1 MPRYFLIFTA
11 LLSIF
16 LAGCNEQNSQPLE
29 ITPSKCS
36 LKPGEQITFSMKG
49 VIGSNPTISWNATDG
64 VIQAQDKD
72 GLLAIFT
79 APQSEGIVDITVKVT
94 NNLTPMSPLSISCII
109 LSENPTA
116 THPLPQ
122 PTNISSAVPAP
133 TIIISEV
140 MGHQCGTD
148 DFKKFNQY
156 IELYN
161 YGDQPVD
168 VNGWW
173 LVDNG
178 PDNKPD
184 RLAAWT
190 ARNPTASL
198 KQPVVGDST
207 LIPPYSFAVVLSPM
221 YAQSV
226 APHKMPYRFP
236 NQTIILT
243 VVEGDRI
250 GDDVYG
256 LVEYGSG
263 RDVLVL
269 YTGGANFIKQVVST
283 YGSPTLG
290 LYPQDIRDDRADN
303 LPLDLHKC
311 TSAERISPLAPDE
324 FGNWREVLNGSPG
337 EAPYR

>member
-1 MPRYFLIFTA
+1 MSRYFLIFTA

-29 ITPSKCS
+29 ITPSNCS
-36 LKPGEQITFSMKG
+36 LIPGEQSTFSMRG
-49 VIGSNPTISWNATDG
+49 VIGSNPTISWSATDG

-79 APQSEGIVDITVKVT
+79 APQSPGVVVISVSVT
-94 NNLTPMSPLSISCII
+94 SNLTPMSPPSISCTI
-109 LSENPTA
+109 LSGSPATAIDPPSQPISNP
-116 THPLPQ
+116 
-122 PTNISSAVPAP
+122 VGMP

-140 MGHQCGTD
+140 MGHQCGAD

-156 IELYN
+156 VELYN

-178 PDNKPD
+178 PENKAD
-184 RLAAWT
+184 RLVAWS

-207 LIPPYSFAVVLSPM
+207 LIPPHGFAVVISPI

-226 APHKMPYRFP
+226 APYKMPYRFP
-236 NQTIILT
+236 SQTVILT

-250 GDDVYG
+250 GDDIYG
-256 LVEYGSG
+256 LVEDRNG

-269 YTGGANFIKQVVST
+269 YTGGPNTINQVVST

-290 LYPQDIRDDRADN
+290 LYPQDVRDDRADN
-303 LPLDLHKC
+303 LPLDLHEC
-311 TSAERISPLAPDE
+311 SSAERIDPLAPDE

>member
-1 MPRYFLIFTA
+1 MSRYFLIFTV

-36 LKPGEQITFSMKG
+36 LKPGEKITFSMKG
-49 VIGSNPTISWNATDG
+49 VIGSNPTIRWNATDG

-79 APQSEGIVDITVKVT
+79 APQSPGVVDISVNIT
-94 NNLTPMSPLSISCII
+94 NNLTPMSPLSISCVI
-109 LSENPTA
+109 LSENLTA
-116 THPLPQ
+116 ATDPPSQ
-122 PTNISSAVPAP
+122 PINNSVGSS

-140 MGHQCGTD
+140 MGHQCGAD

-156 IELYN
+156 VELYN

-178 PDNKPD
+178 PENKPD
-184 RLAAWT
+184 RLVAWS

-198 KQPVVGDST
+198 KQPIVGDST
-207 LIPPYSFAVVLSPM
+207 LIPPHGFAVVLSPI

-226 APHKMPYRFP
+226 APYKMPYRFP
-236 NQTIILT
+236 SQTIILT

-250 GDDVYG
+250 GDDIYG
-256 LVEYGSG
+256 LVEDRSG

-269 YTGGANFIKQVVST
+269 YKGGANFIEQVIST

-290 LYPQDIRDDRADN
+290 LYPQDVRDDHADN
-303 LPLDLHKC
+303 LPLDLHEC
-311 TSAERISPLAPDE
+311 SSAERINPVGPDE
-324 FGNWREVLNGSPG
+324 FKNWREVLNGSPG

>member
-1 MPRYFLIFTA
+1 MSRYFLVFTA

-49 VIGSNPTISWNATDG
+49 VIGSNPTISWSATDG
-64 VIQAQDKD
+64 IIQAQDKD

-79 APQSEGIVDITVKVT
+79 APQSQGVVDITVKVT
-94 NNLTPMSPLSISCII
+94 NNLTPMSPLSTSCII
-109 LSENPTA
+109 LSENPTTA
-116 THPLPQ
+116 NSVPQ
-122 PTNISSAVPAP
+122 PISASSGVP

-156 IELYN
+156 VELYN

-184 RLAAWT
+184 RLVAWS

-198 KQPVVGDST
+198 KQPIVGDST
-207 LIPPYSFAVVLSPM
+207 LIPPYSFAVVLSPI
-221 YAQSV
+221 YAQGV

-236 NQTIILT
+236 NQTVILT

-250 GDDVYG
+250 GDDIYG

-311 TSAERISPLAPDE
+311 TSAERVNPLAPDE